1 MAAPAVQSQRLYFK
15 TKSQAEK
22 EHLINEIN
30 ERIQRTVSIESALQ
44 TAVKE
49 LGQALQTTTQI
60 KLNAFTKEIQAD
72 RLTAENGA
80 VKSANGNH

>member
-1 MAAPAVQSQRLYFK
+1 MEDLTLEQYKKRV
-15 TKSQAEK
+15 E
-22 EHLINEIN
+22 
-30 ERIQRTVSIESALQ
+30 
-44 TAVKE
+44 E